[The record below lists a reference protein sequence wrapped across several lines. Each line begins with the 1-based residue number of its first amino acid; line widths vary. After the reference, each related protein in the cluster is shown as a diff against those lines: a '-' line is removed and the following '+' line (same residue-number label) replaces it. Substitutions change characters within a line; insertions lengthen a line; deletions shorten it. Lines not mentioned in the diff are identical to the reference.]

1 MGKIQDRIPSNGHSA
16 NGHSANG
23 HSANGHSAN
32 GHSANG
38 HSANGYQGNGYG
50 GNGKGVT
57 SLPLLHPSQLP
68 PPESDELNLRQILT
82 AIRRRGAVIA
92 GVAIA
97 VTYGVYFWTSRQTPK
112 FESNFKLLVE
122 SVTEENNL
130 EKLTQIPGAKDIPNS
145 NLDYETQLQ
154 VLRSPNLMA
163 PIVKEI
169 NKYYPDITYESLFGN
184 NKLIVSRLGT
194 TKIIEG
200 RYRDTDSKKVRRI
213 LHEVARGYLRYSLTE
228 RQMNL
233 KQGIGF
239 VEGQLPLLRDRVDKL
254 QGQLQSF
261 RQQNNLLDPEIQSQQ
276 LSTRVSSISQEAL
289 ETEVKLQET
298 RTLYTALTKQL
309 ELSPQEAVATVTIAE
324 APRYQQLL
332 NKLAEI
338 ESQIAVE
345 SARFTAENPEIKR
358 LKEQQQN
365 LLPLLEAEAKAVLGK
380 NLPAAG
386 VENDSPSSIRTSLT
400 QKLVEATN
408 ELQVLQVRKE
418 SIAQAQKLI
427 DFQVKQMPIIARRYT
442 DLQRELQVATDSLN
456 RFLAVRESLEI
467 EIAQKALPWQ
477 IILKPQE
484 PKNPVWPNEKR
495 NMTLGAIAGLLLG
508 IGFALF
514 IERLDNRF
522 HSPDELKDLTKLP
535 LLGVIPYQRNL
546 KKLMAATQQVERMSA
561 AETISTQD
569 INFPHL
575 KSYTS
580 SPFLESFRSL
590 HTNIRFLGTD
600 TPIHSIVISSATSG
614 DGKSTT
620 ALHLAQAAAAM
631 GRQVLLVDA
640 DLRRPQ
646 VHVNLGLENEVGL
659 SNLIATKLTPKEAI
673 QRLPAWNHLYVLTA
687 GQLPPDP
694 TRLLS
699 SHKMQHL
706 MQQLHAVFDLVIYDT
721 PPLLG
726 LADGRILAAHTDGVI
741 LVAGLAKTDRFALMQ
756 TLDSVKISSATILG
770 IIANGVKGYTTSS
783 YYYYHKYYS
792 GGSESDILKAN
803 KLLLQRMTGKTSV
816 EEKSH
821 NSETF

>member
-1 MGKIQDRIPSNGHSA
+1 
-16 NGHSANG
+16 
-23 HSANGHSAN
+23 
-32 GHSANG
+32 
-38 HSANGYQGNGYG
+38 
-50 GNGKGVT
+50 GNGKGLP
-57 SLPLLHPSQLP
+57 SLPFIHPNQLP

-82 AIRRRGAVIA
+82 AIRRRGVVIA

-130 EKLTQIPGAKDIPNS
+130 DKLTQIPGAKDIPNS

-169 NKYYPDITYESLFGN
+169 NKYYPDVTYESLFGN

-200 RYRDTDSKKVRRI
+200 RYRDTDRTKVRRI

-276 LSTRVSSISQEAL
+276 LSTRVSSIAQEAL

-309 ELSPQEAVATVTIAE
+309 ELSPQEAVATVTITE

-338 ESQIAVE
+338 ESQIAIE
-345 SARFTAENPEIKR
+345 SARFTSENPEIKR

-365 LLPLLEAEAKAVLGK
+365 LLPLLEAEAKTVLGK
-380 NLPAAG
+380 NLPEAG

-408 ELQVLQVRKE
+408 QLQVLQVRKE
-418 SIAQAQKLI
+418 SIAQAQKLV
-427 DFQVKQMPIIARRYT
+427 DFQVKQMPVIARRYT

-456 RFLAVRESLEI
+456 RFMAVRESLEI

-495 NMTLGAIAGLLLG
+495 NITLGAIAGLLLG
-508 IGFALF
+508 IGLALL

-561 AETISTQD
+561 AENISTQD

-600 TPIHSIVISSATSG
+600 TPIHSMVISSATSG

-792 GGSESDILKAN
+792 GGSESDILRAN
-803 KLLLQRMTGKTSV
+803 KLLLQRMTGKTSAG
-816 EEKSH
+816 EKSH